1 MTALEETCRWVFLY
15 MHARPVNN
23 FHAMSNA
30 EIWNFVKQQRP
41 YVEFLQIYERQCVED
56 LNQATGALGFE
67 AGELEVALGVLDVR
81 SLRRADERK

>member
-1 MTALEETCRWVFLY
+1 MTALEETCRWIW
-15 MHARPVNN
+15 MHMNARPVNN

-41 YVEFLQIYERQCVED
+41 YVEFLQMYERQCVED
-56 LNQATGALGFE
+56 LKQAKGELAFE

-81 SLRRADERK
+81 SLSRADER